1 MFPTL
6 KRLYDLGLFDKS
18 KLVES
23 VKAKWITEE
32 QYKEITGD
40 DFPQGTD

>member
-23 VKAKWITEE
+23 VKCNWITENE
-32 QYKEITGD
+32 YKIITGEY
-40 DFPQGTD
+40 FPQGTD

>member
-6 KRLYDLGLFDKS
+6 KRLYDLKLFDKN
-18 KLVES
+18 KIAES
-23 VKAKWITEE
+23 VKAGWITEE